1 MLCPSVERGAL
12 CYYCACSA
20 LMPSGSQTDWVWA
33 AACLFFPSRSALGQ
47 CLKIPSANRARHLL
61 FVCPLLHEVPM
72 LSVAVELRAAP
83 GEAAVPLQSRVL
95 LQGQGA
101 WLLLG
106 RALCLWHRICCL
118 ECEALLQF
126 LNWAFTQQH
135 RQHKLF

>member
-72 LSVAVELRAAP
+72 LSVAVAAQCSQ
-83 GEAAVPLQSRVL
+83 LHCQQR
-95 LQGQGA
+95 
-101 WLLLG
+101 LG
-106 RALCLWHRICCL
+106 RLQCLCRAVCSCRDREPGSCWGGRCVCGIGSAVWSVKLCCN
-118 ECEALLQF
+118 F
-126 LNWAFTQQH
+126 
-135 RQHKLF
+135 